1 VVNDYV
7 ISLIRTWCPIAIGAV
22 VSWLAARGLQLDP
35 STSAG
40 LIAGLTGL
48 LAGAYYTVV
57 RLAEA
62 KWPVLG
68 LLLGHAAK
76 PQYHPAKARK
86 G

>member
-7 ISLIRTWCPIAIGAV
+7 ISLIRTYVPLAV
-22 VSWLAARGLQLDP
+22 GVLVSWLAARGLDLDP
-35 STSAG
+35 ATSAG

-48 LAGAYYTVV
+48 LAGVYYTVV

-62 KWPVLG
+62 KWPFLG

-86 G
+86 S

>member
-1 VVNDYV
+1 MN
-7 ISLIRTWCPIAIGAV
+7 
-22 VSWLAARGLQLDP
+22 LDP

-57 RLAEA
+57 RLLEA
-62 KWPVLG
+62 KWPALG

-76 PQYHPAKARK
+76 PQYKPAKARK